1 MGRKRSVFLIKMLS
15 ILNLLAIAILWFR
28 RNVAD
33 EDCKVVVCQVKTF
46 IFGDRYINPRNF
58 LRLPEFLREK
68 SKNFKSK
75 NFNNTLGTLA
85 SDYVHQIT
93 KLQFGS
99 G

>member
-1 MGRKRSVFLIKMLS
+1 MLS
-15 ILNLLAIAILWFR
+15 ILILLAIAILWFC

-68 SKNFKSK
+68 SKNF
-75 NFNNTLGTLA
+75 NNTLGTLG
-85 SDYVHQIT
+85 SVYVHQII